1 MKKKYKIIIV
11 EDDELSRWSAKEV
24 LSENDRLEIS
34 EADSGEKMLE
44 LLGADDYDIAL
55 LDIGLPGMSGIEALR
70 EASKEYPDTTIIM
83 LTAQSD
89 EDVAL
94 ECLELGAYDYLKKPI
109 NLEEV
114 DSVINHLIRG
124 FEENEKGEET
134 IEEGPDYLKGLVG
147 GSEEVQL
154 IRKQIQQIVSSRI
167 STVLIQGDSGT
178 GKEVIARCI
187 HEGSSEKGHF
197 MSINCAALPENLL
210 ESEFF
215 GHAKGAF
222 TDAKEAKKG
231 LFQLAG
237 EGTILLDEVGELSL
251 GLQSKLLRVIEDRTF
266 MPVGGSA
273 EIPLKAR
280 IIAATNRDMATAV
293 KERHF
298 RQDLFYRL
306 NVIPVHI
313 PPLRQRRRDIQALTR
328 HFIRILNR
336 ELNTTVT
343 NVSTGALSLL
353 CKYSWPGNARQLR
366 NVLEHIMVMNE
377 SSTIMVDHLPEE
389 VRHPDKHPLGSA
401 GDVPDGTIRLP
412 EDGIRLEDVEKE
424 LIRQALER
432 TGNNVTRA
440 GALLGLHR
448 DTLRYRAKKHGLMAD

>member
-1 MKKKYKIIIV
+1 
-11 EDDELSRWSAKEV
+11 
-24 LSENDRLEIS
+24 
-34 EADSGEKMLE
+34 
-44 LLGADDYDIAL
+44 
-55 LDIGLPGMSGIEALR
+55 LR
-70 EASKEYPDTTIIM
+70 RASKEYPDTTIIM

-89 EDVAL
+89 EEVAL
-94 ECLELGAYDYLKKPI
+94 ECLELGAFDYLKKPI

-124 FEENEKGEET
+124 FEENEKAEET
-134 IEEGPDYLKGLVG
+134 IEEGPDYLKGLIG
-147 GSEEVQL
+147 GSDEVQL

-178 GKEVIARCI
+178 GKEVIAKCI

-293 KERHF
+293 REKHF

-313 PPLRQRRRDIQALTR
+313 PPLRRRRRDIQALTR
-328 HFIRILNR
+328 HFIKLLNK
-336 ELNTTVT
+336 ELSTTVT

-366 NVLEHIMVMNE
+366 NVLERIMVMNE
-377 SSTIMVDHLPEE
+377 STTIMVDHLPDD
-389 VRHPDKHPLGSA
+389 VRHPEKHPLGQG
-401 GDVPDGTIRLP
+401 GDVPDGTIILP
-412 EDGIRLEDVEKE
+412 EDGIKLEDVEKE